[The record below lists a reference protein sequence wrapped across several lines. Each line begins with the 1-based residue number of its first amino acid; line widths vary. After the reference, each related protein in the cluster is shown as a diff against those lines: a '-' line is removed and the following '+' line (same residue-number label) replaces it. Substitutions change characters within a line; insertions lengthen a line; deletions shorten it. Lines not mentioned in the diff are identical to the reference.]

1 MLGRLLLLRRPRRAE
16 ILRDLAAELAPGDP
30 ERLVRAAA
38 RAEVRL
44 QLEALDRA
52 RLVARARADGLELL
66 PRDGAV
72 VMLSH
77 VGHHA
82 LAGPLLA
89 RLGLRPVEVA
99 LSARDLSGRLPS
111 ASTAGTWFRDL
122 VERRDRGLVERTDAT
137 GWLGPAVKGL
147 AAGRLVVWPGDAA
160 LGTRTMT
167 LPFLG
172 RPWPFPTGGARAA
185 VIAGKPLVYAHV
197 IRGAAGVHTLR
208 LSAPITPPPSGSS
221 RASRGWV
228 EAAMAGFVAELER
241 VVRANPELY
250 LWRMATMIELYG
262 AGGVGGANSP

>member
-1 MLGRLLLLRRPRRAE
+1 MLAQLLLLRRPRRAG
-16 ILRDLAAELAPGDP
+16 ILRELAAQVAPGDVDRVVI
-30 ERLVRAAA
+30 EAA

-44 QLEALDRA
+44 QLESLVRA
-52 RLVARARADGLELL
+52 RLVARAEVSGLERL

-89 RLGLRPVEVA
+89 RHGLHPIEVA
-99 LSARDLSGRLPS
+99 LSAGELSGRLPS
-111 ASTAGTWFRDL
+111 ASTAGGWFRAL
-122 VERRDRGLVERTDAT
+122 VERRERGLGVERTDAT
-137 GWLGPAVKGL
+137 RWLGPAVKGL

-160 LGTRTMT
+160 LGSRTLT

-185 VIAGKPLVYAHV
+185 VVAEKPLVYAHV
-197 IRGAAGVHTLR
+197 VRGAAGVHTLR
-208 LSAPITPPPSGSS
+208 LSAPISPPASGSS

-228 EAAMAGFVAELER
+228 QDTMAGFVAGLER

-250 LWRMATMIELYG
+250 LWRMATMIDLYG
-262 AGGVGGANSP
+262 AGSAWGGG